1 MKIAIIDEGIKTEKL
16 NHPEYIQHQINMFEK
31 ENAIKSGNH
40 GTNCAKLLESCT
52 KGYELLDIRMVEQWN
67 NPTNVNNLILALERC
82 IEEKVNFICL
92 SAGTEYLSEGQY
104 FEEIIRKLEKEGICV
119 IASLSNQGYVTLPA
133 SYKNILCV
141 IMDWNCL
148 LRPRECI
155 RIVHPFLG
163 EIIVANVQSYI
174 GQSNYLKGNSY
185 AVPIAMGWILNRIN
199 KEDKQKKKIKLQD
212 IIKMFQ
218 FYSNYKSFIKKDWG
232 IERNNPI
239 IAVKSSDKRDIKSL
253 ADILIKSYN
262 LETILIYNR
271 TRQIKYYRTVWDFL
285 PMKSLFDYIDRYV
298 KCHIISCFFDID
310 EKIRDEINFDLIIY
324 IKEREVV
331 VYVEDILFR
340 KFPKYG
346 DWEKMLCHNI
356 IDLLS

>member
-16 NHPEYIQHQINMFEK
+16 NHPENIRCQINMFEK
-31 ENAIKSGNH
+31 DNIIKSGNH

-52 KGYELLDIRMVEQWN
+52 KGYELLDIRIVEQWN
-67 NPTNVNNLILALERC
+67 NPANVNNLILALERC
-82 IEEKVNFICL
+82 IEEKVDFICL
-92 SAGTEYLSEGQY
+92 SAGTEYLSEAQY
-104 FEEIIRKLEKEGICV
+104 FEKIIKKLQKEGICV

-148 LRPRECI
+148 LQPRECI
-155 RIVHPFLG
+155 RIDHPFLG

-185 AVPIAMGWILNRIN
+185 AVPIVMGWILNRIK
-199 KEDKQKKKIKLQD
+199 KENKQKKKIKLQD

-218 FYSNYKSFIKKDWG
+218 FYPNYKSFIKKDWG

-239 IAVKSSDKRDIKSL
+239 IAVKSSDKKDIKSL
-253 ADILIKSYN
+253 TDIFIKSYN

-271 TRQIKYYRTVWDFL
+271 TRQIKYYRTAL
-285 PMKSLFDYIDRYV
+285 GSLSMKSLFDYTDRYI
-298 KCHIISCFFDID
+298 KCHIISCFFNID
-310 EKIRDEINFDLIIY
+310 EKIKDEINYDLIIS

-331 VYVEDILFR
+331 VYVEDVLFY
-340 KFPKYG
+340 KFPKHG
-346 DWEKMLCHNI
+346 DWERVLCHNI
-356 IDLLS
+356 IELLS